1 MEAVLITVAH
11 FKRLL
16 EAAEVTIDNPAEL
29 IQPKKHDRS
38 YQSDLAKSVLLM
50 LTDAKPGGK
59 IFQVHLTVQYVKHE
73 YVVVVDHRA
82 QEALHRHNVFVNQKL
97 L

>member
-1 MEAVLITVAH
+1 
-11 FKRLL
+11 
-16 EAAEVTIDNPAEL
+16 
-29 IQPKKHDRS
+29 
-38 YQSDLAKSVLLM
+38 M

-59 IFQVHLTVQYVKHE
+59 TFQVHLTVQYVKHE